1 MKKVI
6 KGAVCD
12 TETATKIGSCDHD
25 ITDHLHWWSE
35 TLYRTKSGRY
45 FVHSEGGPASRYS
58 TADSDGHW
66 KSGEQINVIS
76 RKTAEEWAEEHL
88 SGDEY
93 EAAFGVPDEVP
104 RITVALTPANR
115 AKLEGIRAKT
125 GRTFVEIINDAITAY
140 QSGE

>member
-25 ITDHLHWWSE
+25 ITNRLCWWSE
-35 TLYRTKSGRY
+35 TLYRTKSGKY
-45 FVHSEGGPASRYS
+45 FIYGEGGPGSRY
-58 TADSDGHW
+58 ARAEDDGRW
-66 KSGEQINVIS
+66 KSGEQIDVIS
-76 RKTAEEWAEEHL
+76 RKAAEEWAEEHL

-104 RITVALTPANR
+104 RITIALTPENR
-115 AKLEGIRAKT
+115 KKLDEIRDASGAKL
-125 GRTFVEIINDAITAY
+125 VEIVNDAIEAY
-140 QSGE
+140 QR

>member
-12 TETATKIGSCDHD
+12 TETATKLGSCDHD
-25 ITDHLHWWSE
+25 IIDHLHWWSE

-45 FVHSEGGPASRYS
+45 FIHGEGGPASHYS
-58 TADSDGHW
+58 IADGDGHW

-76 RKTAEEWAEEHL
+76 RKAAEEWAEEHL

-93 EAAFGVPDEVP
+93 EAAFGLPDEVP
-104 RITVALTPANR
+104 RITVELTPKNR
-115 AKLEGIRAKT
+115 RKLDEIRAKN
-125 GRTFVEIINDAITAY
+125 GMKFVSIVNAAIEAY
-140 QSGE
+140 QG

>member
-12 TETATKIGSCDHD
+12 TETATKLGSCDHD
-25 ITDHLHWWSE
+25 IIDHLHWWSE

-45 FVHSEGGPASRYS
+45 FIHGEGGPASPYS
-58 TADSDGHW
+58 IADGDGHW

-76 RKTAEEWAEEHL
+76 REAAEEWAEEHL
-88 SGDEY
+88 SGDDY

-104 RITVALTPANR
+104 RIAVALTPENR
-115 AKLEGIRAKT
+115 KKLDEIRDASGAKL
-125 GRTFVEIINDAITAY
+125 VEIVNDAIEAY
-140 QSGE
+140 QR

>member
-12 TETATKIGSCDHD
+12 TETATKLGSCDHD
-25 ITDHLHWWSE
+25 IIDHLHWWSE

-45 FVHSEGGPASRYS
+45 FIHGEGGPASPYS
-58 TADSDGHW
+58 IADGDGHW

-76 RKTAEEWAEEHL
+76 REAAEEWAEEHL
-88 SGDEY
+88 SGDDY

-104 RITVALTPANR
+104 RITVALTPENR
-115 AKLEGIRAKT
+115 KKLDEIRDASGAKL
-125 GRTFVEIINDAITAY
+125 VEIVNDAIEAY
-140 QSGE
+140 QR

>member
-12 TETATKIGSCDHD
+12 TETATKLGVCEHNIIDR
-25 ITDHLHWWSE
+25 LYWWTE

-45 FVHSEGGPASRYS
+45 FIHGEGGPGSPYAKVE
-58 TADSDGHW
+58 DDGHW
-66 KSGEQINVIS
+66 KSGGQIDIIT
-76 RKTAEEWAEEHL
+76 KEAAEKWAEEHL
-88 SGDEY
+88 SGEEY

-104 RITVALTPANR
+104 RITVALTPENR

>member
-25 ITDHLHWWSE
+25 IIDHLHWWSE

-45 FVHSEGGPASRYS
+45 FIHGEGGPASRYS
-58 TADSDGHW
+58 IADGDAHW

-76 RKTAEEWAEEHL
+76 RKAAEEWAEEHL

-104 RITVALTPANR
+104 RITVALTPENR
-115 AKLEGIRAKT
+115 KKLDEIRAKN
-125 GRTFVEIINDAITAY
+125 GMKFVSIVNAAIEAY
-140 QSGE
+140 QG